1 MAKFKNL
8 KTGNIL
14 TATNETAI
22 ALMRGNPDRYQE
34 IKEKKSK
41 PKEPKE
47 TKETKETEEEKA
59 E

>member
-14 TATNETAI
+14 TATNETAV

-47 TKETKETEEEKA
+47 TEETEEEKA

>member
-14 TATNETAI
+14 TATNETAV

-34 IKEKKSK
+34 IKGKKSK
-41 PKEPKE
+41 PKETE
-47 TKETKETEEEKA
+47 ETEEEKA

>member
-41 PKEPKE
+41 PKE